1 MPGVDFRIH
10 LVGPKTNEANRCS
23 LLVNKSPESDNSE
36 GMIEY
41 NNFRIGDVDS
51 YFKLEQLGGV

>member
-1 MPGVDFRIH
+1 MIY
-10 LVGPKTNEANRCS
+10 C
-23 LLVNKSPESDNSE
+23 KSPESEDSE

-51 YFKLEQLGGV
+51 YFKLEQLGEV